1 MRYFFGFLVFL
12 LLIILG
18 LIFIFRGS
26 GDKPKPAAN
35 APIVLPLPQYANTNA
50 SVSMTLDGRVNGE
63 DAHRAIRITVSRDQR
78 TVETIQGYN
87 GRVIDS
93 HTQANNVGAYEV
105 FLRSINNS
113 GFMSRIKNAK
123 VPEDPKGQCPAGFRT
138 IFMLDKDTKPLSSLW
153 TSDCGIGNFAGNL
166 DLLQELFRMQITDYD
181 NLTSNVE
188 L

>member
-12 LLIILG
+12 LLIVLG
-18 LIFIFRGS
+18 LIFIFRAGK
-26 GDKPKPAAN
+26 DAPKPAVN
-35 APIVLPLPQYANTNA
+35 APVILPLPQYATTNA

-63 DAHRAIRITVSRDQR
+63 DAHRAIRITVNRDAR
-78 TVETIQGYN
+78 KVETIQGYN

-93 HTQANNVGAYEV
+93 HTQANNSSSYDV

-113 GFMSRIKNAK
+113 GFMSRLKNAK

-138 IFMLDKDTKPLSSLW
+138 IFTLEKDTKPLSSLW
-153 TSDCGIGNFAGNL
+153 TSDCGIGNFAGDL
-166 DLLQELFRMQITDYD
+166 DLLLELFRMQITDYD
-181 NLTSNVE
+181 NLTSSVE